1 MLDGWLN
8 WWWISVAVTVVA
20 GLLLARPIAIHRRRA
35 HAEHDCPKGEMY
47 HLDAA
52 GALTLRAVL
61 ARMRSSVKELD
72 RVALRQRLQAVR
84 SALDTLFL
92 DIPIASRCVTVDAAG
107 VAAEWVVA
115 KGANP
120 DWRMLYIHG
129 GAFCSGSPLS
139 HRTLTNR
146 LSEITGCAVLAI
158 DYRLLPEHPLM
169 AAIVDC
175 RSAYDWLLAHSCEGH
190 SAAAQRLYI
199 AGDSAGGNLTLSLL
213 QWLRDTGRRL
223 PDAAIALS
231 PITDAALLSASI
243 QYNYKSD
250 HVLRPLFS
258 LLKRIPWPL
267 YWFATL
273 LATRM
278 STSNPLLSPLLGR
291 LDGLPPTLVQVSDS
305 EMLLDDARRYVNKAT
320 AAGSPVSLQCWEGMP
335 HVWQIFHPTL
345 PSATRALDEIGH
357 FCAQY
362 PGSPRGALD

>member
-1 MLDGWLN
+1 MLSGW
-8 WWWISVAVTVVA
+8 WVAVAVVA
-20 GLLLARPIAIHRRRA
+20 AFLLVRPIAVHRRSA
-35 HAEHDCPKGEMY
+35 HVEYDCPRGEMY
-47 HLDAA
+47 PLDAA
-52 GALTLRAVL
+52 GAATLRAIL
-61 ARMRSSVKELD
+61 ARTRGAVQELN
-72 RVALRQRLQAVR
+72 RVPLRQRLQAVR
-84 SALDTLFL
+84 SALDTLFV
-92 DIPIASRCVTVDAAG
+92 DVPIASQFETVDAAG
-107 VAAEWVVA
+107 VSAEWVVA

-158 DYRLLPEHPLM
+158 DYRLLPEHRLM

-190 SAAAQRLYI
+190 SVPAQRLYI
-199 AGDSAGGNLTLSLL
+199 AGDSAGGSLSLSLL
-213 QWLRDTGRRL
+213 QWLRDTDRRL
-223 PDAAIALS
+223 PDAAVALS

-243 QYNYKSD
+243 QYNYQSD
-250 HVLRPLFS
+250 LVLRPLFS
-258 LLKRIPWPL
+258 VLKRIPWSL
-267 YWFATL
+267 YWFAIL

-278 STSNPLLSPLLGR
+278 SISNPLLSPLMGR
-291 LDGLPPTLVQVSDS
+291 LDGLPPTLIQVSDS

-320 AAGSPVSLQCWEGMP
+320 AAGSPASLQCWEGMP

-357 FCAQY
+357 FCAQH